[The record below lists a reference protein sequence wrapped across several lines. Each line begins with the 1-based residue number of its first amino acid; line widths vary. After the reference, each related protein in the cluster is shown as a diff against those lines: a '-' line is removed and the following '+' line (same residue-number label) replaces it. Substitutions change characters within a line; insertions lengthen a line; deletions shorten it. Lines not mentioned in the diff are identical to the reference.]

1 MFVAKGDLIKSAN
14 EAVNKSDLFMRSTA
28 HTKQVMTQFMV
39 SQFMSQS
46 GKIGESV
53 YFFPPQLNRDSTGCS
68 KLRLLCRRGALMA
81 QLGKTLI

>member
-1 MFVAKGDLIKSAN
+1 
-14 EAVNKSDLFMRSTA
+14 MRSTA

-53 YFFPPQLNRDSTGCS
+53 YFFPPPTQQGLNRLLKITPPLPARRLDGTTG
-68 KLRLLCRRGALMA
+68 KDPDLAYTDLNV
-81 QLGKTLI
+81 